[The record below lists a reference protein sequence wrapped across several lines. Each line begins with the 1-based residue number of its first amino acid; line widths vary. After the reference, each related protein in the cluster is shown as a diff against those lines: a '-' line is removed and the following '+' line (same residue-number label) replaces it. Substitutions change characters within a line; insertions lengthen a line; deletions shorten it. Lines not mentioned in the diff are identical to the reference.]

1 MVNIKNFPG
10 NPPANIGDADAG
22 LILGLGRSPAGGNGN
37 PLQYSWL
44 ESFMDRGA
52 WWTALH
58 GVAKGWTQLSE
69 YTHTR

>member
-1 MVNIKNFPG
+1 MVNIKNFPR

-22 LILGLGRSPAGGNGN
+22 LILGLGRPPAGGNGN

-52 WWTALH
+52 WWTVLH
-58 GVAKGWTQLSE
+58 AVAKGWTQLSE
-69 YTHTR
+69 YTHTW